1 MVQIPKEPPEIIERL
16 PRLPDEIIERLPRR
30 LPKIEKLEQLPRYLE
45 EQGLLLDDLNVRMQQ
60 LLEIQRNMQAQ
71 MQRVP
76 QGVQCTIEKTITG
89 SIPAVVDLAREPD
102 GDYKI
107 WYSATITNDEDSEN
121 DVYAV
126 VNLPTRKY
134 RRLRPSESL
143 SVDFHAP
150 LLKKIF
156 LKCNAQGET
165 ANVVIVGEY

>member
-1 MVQIPKEPPEIIERL
+1 MEEKRLQKIPSPQDILEKLKVKLPPEKVIDAGVLHTILLDEVAGRLEELTDVMVQIR
-16 PRLPDEIIERLPRR
+16 
-30 LPKIEKLEQLPRYLE
+30 EK
-45 EQGLLLDDLNVRMQQ
+45 
-60 LLEIQRNMQAQ
+60 

-89 SIPAVVDLAREPD
+89 NIPTVVDLVKEPD
-102 GDYKI
+102 ADYKI

-150 LLKKIF
+150 LLKKIY
-156 LKCNAQGET
+156 LKCNAADET
-165 ANVVIVGEY
+165 ANVIIIGEY